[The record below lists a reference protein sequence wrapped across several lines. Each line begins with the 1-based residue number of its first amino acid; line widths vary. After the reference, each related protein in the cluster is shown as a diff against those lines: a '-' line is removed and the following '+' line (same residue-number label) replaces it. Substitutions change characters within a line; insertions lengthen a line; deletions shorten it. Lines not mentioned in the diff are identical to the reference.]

1 MAALPSHELAGLL
14 ASEIRRLPTGH
25 RVPSE
30 HTIMERFAVT
40 RSTVRA
46 AMKELQEQYLVRRV
60 RGAGTFVNRR
70 IDYVISKGRR
80 TTMQEIA
87 AAAGARV
94 RTVMIGSE
102 DRPARDDI
110 CELLDLPAGS
120 SLHRITRLGYL
131 DDAVV
136 SWAEEWVPQDVS
148 RIGSSDQLE
157 IALRAIESVDLL
169 LRGLGHDPVRSWCR
183 IGLETAPEPI
193 RDRLELDGPGQA
205 WNVTSLSRDRNSRR
219 PLICSS
225 TWSRPDMIRM
235 ILELEE

>member
-14 ASEIRRLPTGH
+14 ASEIRLLPAGH

-30 HTIMERFAVT
+30 HTIMERFAVS

-70 IDYVISKGRR
+70 IDYVISRDRR
-80 TTMQEIA
+80 TTMQETA
-87 AAAGARV
+87 AATGARV

-102 DRPARDDI
+102 EQPAPDDI
-110 CELLDLPAGS
+110 SELLDLHAGS
-120 SLHRITRLGYL
+120 SLHRITRLGYV

-136 SWAEEWVPQDVS
+136 SWAEEWVPQDIS
-148 RIGSSDQLE
+148 PIGSSDQLGVG
-157 IALRAIESVDLL
+157 LRAIDSLDQL

-205 WNVTSLSRDRNSRR
+205 WLVTSLSRDRNSRR
-219 PLICSS
+219 PLTCGS

-235 ILELEE
+235 VLELED